1 MFQYKSMLVQLFGVA
16 FASASND
23 VETVASSPWWTITS
37 VMTDGFRICFDSE
50 IRDAFSEGF
59 LAFAVFGVTSMI
71 LKSYRQ
77 YKTKNRIKTKLES
90 SLRTSVK
97 PSYRQIASKSTPM
110 KHEVGRNC
118 PANSCFSQKSMP
130 NVSKETAPCET
141 TCDASQKPSQTTHGH
156 SHGYGTKRVKQ
167 TDADSLV
174 AAIRL
179 GKASQLNSLLD
190 AAYARAA
197 IAAGSDSSTLKNAAC
212 DLLLASLR
220 ACASSR
226 TFDYAILA
234 YDHMASR
241 IDSGSSELW
250 SVLLYNV
257 AEAAAFDRCKDIFDK
272 LCSLSI
278 PSGHDVVNML
288 RCYIG
293 SQDIA
298 GLRVTLASLRNAGQD
313 ISSFTLNRALA
324 ACGASEGALDLAEE
338 LVSSG
343 ICSDGLDSVGY
354 NSLMK
359 CNARVG
365 RFERCFQLRAE
376 MLAKGIELSEITY
389 GILLDA
395 CVGAKELDHARKVFD
410 DLCGSGLQLNVV
422 HCTSFIKALAGAGEF
437 DEASRVLQEMSRST
451 GVKPDLIAYSTI
463 VKAHAEK
470 GNVSSALRML
480 EDMLQA
486 GVKPDEIIFNSVL
499 SACTVFPLK
508 STDVLRTF
516 EALVRNGMKPT
527 TTTISITLKAL
538 MLTDAYELALKLL
551 GEAPEK
557 FRIVLEPRLYM
568 QLARA
573 CIKAR
578 KGTGLLKTFNAMLLA
593 AKARGQTV
601 DSPDVSSLVR
611 NCALG
616 GELQIACEL
625 QLAAQDAGIALE
637 PHAEKLLKSVTAKRA
652 KCVRKLA

>member
-1 MFQYKSMLVQLFGVA
+1 
-16 FASASND
+16 
-23 VETVASSPWWTITS
+23 
-37 VMTDGFRICFDSE
+37 
-50 IRDAFSEGF
+50 
-59 LAFAVFGVTSMI
+59 
-71 LKSYRQ
+71 
-77 YKTKNRIKTKLES
+77 
-90 SLRTSVK
+90 
-97 PSYRQIASKSTPM
+97 
-110 KHEVGRNC
+110 
-118 PANSCFSQKSMP
+118 
-130 NVSKETAPCET
+130 
-141 TCDASQKPSQTTHGH
+141 
-156 SHGYGTKRVKQ
+156 
-167 TDADSLV
+167 
-174 AAIRL
+174 
-179 GKASQLNSLLD
+179 
-190 AAYARAA
+190 
-197 IAAGSDSSTLKNAAC
+197 
-212 DLLLASLR
+212 
-220 ACASSR
+220 
-226 TFDYAILA
+226 
-234 YDHMASR
+234 
-241 IDSGSSELW
+241 
-250 SVLLYNV
+250 
-257 AEAAAFDRCKDIFDK
+257 
-272 LCSLSI
+272 
-278 PSGHDVVNML
+278 ML

-293 SQDIA
+293 AQDID
-298 GLRVTLASLRNAGQD
+298 GLRVTLGTLHKAGQF
-313 ISSFTLNRALA
+313 INAFTLNRALA
-324 ACGASEGALDLAEE
+324 ACGGSVASLDLAEE

-343 ICSDGLDSVGY
+343 ICAEGLDSVGY

-359 CNARVG
+359 CNARAG

-395 CVGAKELDHARKVFD
+395 CVVAKELDHARIVFD

-422 HCTSFIKALAGAGEF
+422 HCTTFIKALAGAGQL

-480 EDMLQA
+480 EEMLQA
-486 GVKPDEIIFNSVL
+486 GVNPDEIVFNSVL

-508 STDVLRTF
+508 CADVLRTF

-538 MLTDAYELALKLL
+538 MLTDAYDLALKLL
-551 GEAPEK
+551 DEAPEK

-625 QLAAQDAGIALE
+625 QLAAQKAGIILE
-637 PHAEKLLKSVTAKRA
+637 PHAEKLLKSATARRA
-652 KCVRKLA
+652 KCERKSA